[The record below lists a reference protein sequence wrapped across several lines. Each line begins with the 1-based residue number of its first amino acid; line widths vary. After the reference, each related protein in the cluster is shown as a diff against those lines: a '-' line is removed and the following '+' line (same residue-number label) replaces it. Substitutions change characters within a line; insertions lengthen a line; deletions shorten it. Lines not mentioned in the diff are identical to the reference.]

1 MTVQHGVVHKFAAG
15 LNAGQTPVPLPFDSA
30 LQQGW
35 KVYYEGLNDG
45 IVRTDDAYWLVQAN
59 GGGTVGPGDSNSIVI
74 TGDGTVYSGYSLYK
88 TLADVRLASDVKR
101 FYLETRVKLTLDTAG
116 TVPANG
122 WFVGFTSAN
131 EAMTTGASDAL
142 DGGDEA
148 LGFGQVDTDT
158 SVTFY
163 SREDATQQEVDL
175 GFSLSDGAYVKLA
188 CYYDGSNF
196 NLYKDD
202 LLISSTPMTSLNTD
216 EGMTPQVYFE
226 AVEAK
231 ANTLDIQYL
240 LLATEI

>member
-1 MTVQHGVVHKFAAG
+1 MPIQHGVVHKFAAG

-59 GGGTVGPGDSNSIVI
+59 GGGTVGAGDSNSIVI

-88 TLADVRLASDVKR
+88 TLADVILATDGKR

-158 SVTFY
+158 AISFY
-163 SREDATQQEVDL
+163 SREDATNQAISFDSALADSVY
-175 GFSLSDGAYVKLA
+175 AKLT
-188 CYYDGSNF
+188 CYYDGANF
-196 NLYKDD
+196 NLYRDD
-202 LLISSTPMTSLNTD
+202 YLISTTAMTQLNAD
-216 EGMTPQVYFE
+216 EAMTPQVYFE
-226 AVEAK
+226 VVEAK
-231 ANTLDIQYL
+231 ANTLNVQYL
-240 LLATEI
+240 LLAVEL